1 VFHCYWTQSLCPI
14 STDNILEAFLSEY
27 RQKSQSSTFVS
38 STSAINS
45 DLCDTSGEEEEGE
58 EEERGCV
65 PIPELPSGQKLT
77 VVILST
83 WGDQYYVG
91 LTSIEV
97 FTTSGEMAHIQKV
110 RG

>member
-1 VFHCYWTQSLCPI
+1 MFHCYWTPSFCPI

-27 RQKSQSSTFVS
+27 RQKSQSSKFVS
-38 STSAINS
+38 STSAINT
-45 DLCDTSGEEEEGE
+45 DLCDTSGE

-65 PIPELPSGQKLT
+65 PIPELPSGQTLT

-97 FTTSGEMAHIQKV
+97 FTVSGEMADIQKV

>member
-1 VFHCYWTQSLCPI
+1 MFYCYWTQSLCPI

-27 RQKSQSSTFVS
+27 RQKSQSSKFVS
-38 STSAINS
+38 STSAINT
-45 DLCDTSGEEEEGE
+45 DLCDTSGEEEEE

-91 LTSIEV
+91 LNGIEV
-97 FTTSGEMAHIQKV
+97 FTVSGEMADIQKV